1 MYKQPHLTPDKESE
15 GSGRHVLEGIWPL
28 LFGLLVGLGFRLV
41 FRGDPTESFN
51 VMGASFTLLVPIAVA
66 AVTVYAA
73 ERTKRRSW
81 SYYFWSAAG
90 ANTLFVI
97 GTFLVLI
104 EGIICTV
111 LAVPLFA
118 AIGGVAGLLT
128 GAACRHYGHSTS
140 NVLPIVVLPLL
151 FGAVEQHIPLPNRID
166 TVSSTRLIEA
176 PPEQVWQAISNATDI
191 REEEIGSAL
200 MYQIGVPLPL
210 SATTETSSGERVRHI
225 RMGKNIAFDQV
236 VVDWEPEHRVR
247 YTYRFGPDSFP
258 PRALD
263 DHVRIGGDFFD
274 LHDTEYRLEPVQH
287 GTLLTARMSYRVS
300 THFNWYARPVARLLV
315 GNFEEAALGF
325 YARRAE
331 SPNVDRH

>member
-1 MYKQPHLTPDKESE
+1 VYRRPNPPPETEAITAD
-15 GSGRHVLEGIWPL
+15 RRILEWLWPL
-28 LFGLLVGLGFRLV
+28 LLGMLVGLGFRLI
-41 FRGDPTESFN
+41 FRGNPTESFN

-81 SYYFWSAAG
+81 SFYFWSAAG

-104 EGIICTV
+104 EGLICTV

-128 GAACRHYGHSTS
+128 GAACRQYGHSTS
-140 NVLPIVVLPLL
+140 NVLPIVVLPLV
-151 FGAVEQHIPLPNRID
+151 FGAVDQHIPLPNRID
-166 TVSSTRLIEA
+166 TVSSTRLIQA
-176 PPEQVWQAISNATDI
+176 PPEQVWRAIANATDI

-200 MYQIGVPLPL
+200 MYRIGVPLPL
-210 SATTETSSGERVRHI
+210 SATTEASSVERVRHI

-236 VVDWEPEHRVR
+236 IVDWEPERRVR
-247 YTYRFGPDSFP
+247 YTYRFEPNSFP

-274 LHDTEYRLEPVQH
+274 LHDTEYRLEPVH
-287 GTLLTARMSYRVS
+287 KGTLLTARMSYRVS

-325 YARRAE
+325 YAQRAE
-331 SPNVDRH
+331 SANVEQP